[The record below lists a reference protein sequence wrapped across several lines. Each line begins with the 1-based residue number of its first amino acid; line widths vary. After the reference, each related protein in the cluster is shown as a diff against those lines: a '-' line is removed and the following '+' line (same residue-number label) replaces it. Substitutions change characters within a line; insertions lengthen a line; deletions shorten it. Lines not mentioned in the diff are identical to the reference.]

1 MSDQKANDKSEHLP
15 KAPDMVLQNA
25 DAQDARNSGK
35 AEIVSAEK
43 LRTNQSDGS
52 LRRYSG
58 LDLSDQD
65 QSIEITYGEKST
77 SKTNKLTEAE
87 LLQSQRKAA
96 LEAQSQTIEEMRQAV
111 KTTPAL
117 EPVLALREYSQSMLP
132 GEDKDKYRDLA
143 LLQAKEV
150 SPDMAASIRRR
161 EENTTSAGAGEM
173 LKGGVSENH
182 WGSELEQAFGELGKL
197 PLDKQVSVLAAGFSA
212 GFEHDENERSWGR
225 LIGSVEGIGAALTS
239 VATVVDFGGAILWND
254 KKVAGEIAEKFGKDL
269 ATATFEGIR
278 LYAAA
283 DKCLFDTGA
292 SGDYTLPFR
301 QIAATGAALNE
312 QWAALPPR
320 EQERIKYMLIT
331 ECAADAAMGAGGA
344 QAIGK
349 AKTFTG
355 VLDAMAE
362 HAIKI
367 GPGAF
372 ERSKKALASSIQE
385 FLTPDYAYE
394 GIGRLKV
401 LQETRDES
409 TGLFVNE
416 HRKYKGHDGF
426 EHTAGQAA
434 NLAGISNEEF
444 KKLGFLEKAQE
455 LVKRGFEPVD
465 IRVYHTSGCDKPLTE
480 AAMAKQLKLTKRDL
494 RQLTDAQLESH
505 GVTAIEPTNGRLPL
519 NWQWAGKY
527 YPFAEKQQKAFT
539 ELISEYPSF
548 ANDLKRG
555 VRFTEKGYPDF
566 RPFEIENKWLQ
577 KFVDRDTDFYAADKL
592 VWPFI
597 DSAAQG
603 KALRKKYG
611 LTWHHNEDGHSMQL
625 LPLKLH
631 ESVAHT
637 GGIAKR

>member
-1 MSDQKANDKSEHLP
+1 MSDQKATDKSEHLP
-15 KAPDMVLQNA
+15 KAPDTVLQNA

-58 LDLSDQD
+58 VDLSDQD

-87 LLQSQRKAA
+87 LLQSQKKAA

-117 EPVLALREYSQSMLP
+117 EPILALREHAQSLPP

-143 LLQAKEV
+143 LSQAKEV
-150 SPDMAASIRRR
+150 SPDMAAAIRWR

-182 WGSELEQAFGELGKL
+182 WGSELEQAFSQLGKL
-197 PLDKQVSVLAAGFSA
+197 PLDKQVSVLVAGFSA
-212 GFEHDENERSWGR
+212 GFEQYQHDENERSWGR
-225 LIGSVEGIGAALTS
+225 LIGSVEGIGSALTS

-254 KKVAGEIAEKFGKDL
+254 KKVAGEIAEKFGKDI

-320 EQERIKYMLIT
+320 EQERIKYRLIT
-331 ECAADAAMGAGGA
+331 ECAADAAMGAGGV

-362 HAIKI
+362 HAIKN

-385 FLTPDYAYE
+385 FFTPDYSYA
-394 GIGRLKV
+394 GIGKVKLLQEQAGDLADAFAMERRAYVSKLDPTHRLRPIEAARENARLKGGP
-401 LQETRDES
+401 LDE
-409 TGLFVNE
+409 
-416 HRKYKGHDGF
+416 D
-426 EHTAGQAA
+426 AW
-434 NLAGISNEEF
+434 
-444 KKLGFLEKAQE
+444 KKLTPQQKQDA
-455 LVKRGFEPVD
+455 LVKDGYEVLVDPV
-465 IRVYHTSGCDKPLTE
+465 P
-480 AAMAKQLKLTKRDL
+480 
-494 RQLTDAQLESH
+494 RQ
-505 GVTAIEPTNGRLPL
+505 P
-519 NWQWAGKY
+519 
-527 YPFAEKQQKAFT
+527 
-539 ELISEYPSF
+539 
-548 ANDLKRG
+548 
-555 VRFTEKGYPDF
+555 
-566 RPFEIENKWLQ
+566 
-577 KFVDRDTDFYAADKL
+577 
-592 VWPFI
+592 I
-597 DSAAQG
+597 DST
-603 KALRKKYG
+603 ALNIVFRGDKNPYSQFDKYG
-611 LTWHHNEDGHSMQL
+611 LKKSHLNESGDLTPANPEGKLGSQKVEIIDHIVEEDHL
-625 LPLKLH
+625 LKANSPYT
-631 ESVAHT
+631 SVGTSGVVFKYGEGKGVAVDVAGLRKAILSGEVKDVEILEHDQVIKAIENSGRRAHAIKMALRFVKHDNEFLIK
-637 GGIAKR
+637 GVVPNRFLRLIPEE